1 MIYFLYGD
9 NDFLIDQRV
18 DELCRKFVSDFGE
31 ANVVNVDINS
41 VNGASLMSQL
51 TAISLFGS
59 DQLIIVKGI
68 TSDSE
73 SWSMLESNLSRIPD
87 TTTVIL
93 TDIKQISKIKNLSIT
108 KTFKTLKSSNASLEK
123 FDLPKSWDVS
133 KWLAKEVKK
142 RELNISSSA
151 QQRMLSL
158 TSGEENQQA
167 RLSTELDKLSLLN
180 EDITDELVNKYVEPS
195 VETNAFAVFEAAVTG
210 QVNQAIT
217 MVRQL
222 RSVGEDVNRFV
233 GLLASQLTA
242 LSVAATGAEI
252 KISPYQLSQAK
263 KLVGRLNGDKAQR
276 LKCIASVL
284 ANMDAKVKADSPDI
298 AWVRVEV
305 ALAQLAK

>member
-18 DELCRKFVSDFGE
+18 DELRRKFVSDFGA
-31 ANVVNVDINS
+31 ANVVNIDINDI
-41 VNGASLMSQL
+41 NGAALMSQL
-51 TAISLFGS
+51 TTISLFGL
-59 DQLIIVKGI
+59 DQLIVVKGI

-73 SWSMLESNLSRIPD
+73 SWAMLESNLSRIPD

-108 KTFKTLKSSNASLEK
+108 KTFKTLKSSNTSLEK

-142 RELNISSSA
+142 RELKISSSA
-151 QQRMLSL
+151 QQKMLSL

-180 EDITDELVNKYVEPS
+180 VDITDELVNKYVEPS

-252 KISPYQLSQAK
+252 KISSYQLSQAK

-276 LKCIASVL
+276 LKYIASVL
-284 ANMDAKVKADSPDI
+284 ANMDAKVKADSPDV

>member
-18 DELCRKFVSDFGE
+18 DELRRKFVSDFGE

-73 SWSMLESNLSRIPD
+73 SWVMLGSSLTQIPD
-87 TTTVIL
+87 ATTVVL
-93 TDIKQISKIKNLSIT
+93 TDIKQISKIKNLAIT
-108 KTFKTLKSSNASLEK
+108 KTFKAMKSNGASLEK
-123 FDLPKSWDVS
+123 FDLPKSWDVG
-133 KWLAKEVKK
+133 KWLAKEVKA
-142 RELNISSSA
+142 RELKISSSA
-151 QQRMLSL
+151 QQKMLAL

-180 EDITDELVNKYVEPS
+180 VDITDELVNKYVEPS

-284 ANMDAKVKADSPDI
+284 ANMDAKVKMDSLDV

-305 ALAQLAK
+305 ALAQLVK

>member
-18 DELCRKFVSDFGE
+18 DELRRKFVSNFGT
-31 ANVVNVDINS
+31 ANVVNIDINNI
-41 VNGASLMSQL
+41 NGAGLMSQL
-51 TAISLFGS
+51 TAMSLFGLE
-59 DQLIIVKGI
+59 QLIVVKGI

-73 SWSMLESNLSRIPD
+73 SWAMLESSLSQIPD
-87 TTTVIL
+87 ATTVIL

-108 KTFKTLKSSNASLEK
+108 KTFKALKSNGTSLEK
-123 FDLPKSWDVS
+123 FDLLKSRDVG
-133 KWLAKEVKK
+133 KWLAKEVKERK
-142 RELNISSSA
+142 LKISSSA
-151 QQRMLSL
+151 QQKMLSL
-158 TSGEENQQA
+158 TSGEDNQQA

-180 EDITDELVNKYVEPS
+180 VDITDELVNKYVEPS

-263 KLVGRLNGDKAQR
+263 KLVGRLNGDKTQR

-284 ANMDAKVKADSPDI
+284 ANMDAKVKADSPDV

>member
-18 DELCRKFVSDFGE
+18 DELRRKFVSDFGA
-31 ANVVNVDINS
+31 ANVVNIDINDI
-41 VNGASLMSQL
+41 NGAALMSQL
-51 TAISLFGS
+51 TTISLFGL
-59 DQLIIVKGI
+59 DQLIVVKGI

-73 SWSMLESNLSRIPD
+73 SWAMLESNLSRIPD

-108 KTFKTLKSSNASLEK
+108 KTFKALKSNGASLEK
-123 FDLPKSWDVS
+123 FDLPKSWDVGR
-133 KWLAKEVKK
+133 WLAKEVKA
-142 RELNISSSA
+142 RELKISSSA
-151 QQRMLSL
+151 QQKMLSL

-167 RLSTELDKLSLLN
+167 RLSTELDKLSLLGV
-180 EDITDELVNKYVEPS
+180 DITDELVNKYVEPS

-210 QVNQAIT
+210 QVNRAIT

-222 RSVGEDVNRFV
+222 RSAGEDVNRFV

-242 LSVAATGAEI
+242 LSVAITGAEI
-252 KISPYQLSQAK
+252 KINPYQLSQAK
-263 KLVGRLNGDKAQR
+263 KLAGQLNGDRTQR
-276 LKCIASVL
+276 LKHIAGVL
-284 ANMDAKVKADSPDI
+284 ADMDAKVKMDSLDI

-305 ALAQLAK
+305 ALAQLVK

>member
-18 DELCRKFVSDFGE
+18 DELRRKFVSDFGA
-31 ANVVNVDINS
+31 ANVVNIDINDI
-41 VNGASLMSQL
+41 NGAALMSQL
-51 TAISLFGS
+51 TTISLFGL
-59 DQLIIVKGI
+59 DQLIVVKGI

-73 SWSMLESNLSRIPD
+73 SWAMLESSLSRIPD

-108 KTFKTLKSSNASLEK
+108 KTFKTLKSSSTSLEK

-142 RELNISSSA
+142 RELKISLSA
-151 QQRMLSL
+151 QQKMLSL

-167 RLSTELDKLSLLN
+167 RLSTELDKLFLLN
-180 EDITDELVNKYVEPS
+180 VDITDELVNKYVEPS
-195 VETNAFAVFEAAVTG
+195 AETNAFAVFEAAVTG

-242 LSVAATGAEI
+242 LSVAVTGAEI
-252 KISPYQLSQAK
+252 KISSYQLSQAK

-284 ANMDAKVKADSPDI
+284 ANMDAKVKADSPDV

-305 ALAQLAK
+305 ALAQLVK

>member
-18 DELCRKFVSDFGE
+18 DELRHKFVSNFGT
-31 ANVVNVDINS
+31 ANVVNVDINNI
-41 VNGASLMSQL
+41 NGAGLVSQL
-51 TAISLFGS
+51 TAMSLFGLE
-59 DQLIIVKGI
+59 QLIVVKGI

-73 SWSMLESNLSRIPD
+73 SWTMLESSLSQIPD
-87 TTTVIL
+87 ATTVIL

-108 KTFKTLKSSNASLEK
+108 KTFKALKSNGASLEK
-123 FDLPKSWDVS
+123 FDLLKSRDVG
-133 KWLAKEVKK
+133 KWLAKEVKERK
-142 RELNISSSA
+142 LKISSSA
-151 QQRMLSL
+151 QQKMLSL
-158 TSGEENQQA
+158 TSGEDNQQS

-180 EDITDELVNKYVEPS
+180 VDITDELVNKYVEPS
-195 VETNAFAVFEAAVTG
+195 IETNAFAVFEAAATG

-242 LSVAATGAEI
+242 LSVAVTGAEV

-263 KLVGRLNGDKAQR
+263 KLVGRLNGDRVQR

-284 ANMDAKVKADSPDI
+284 ANMDAKVKVDSPDV

-305 ALAQLAK
+305 ALARLAK

>member
-18 DELCRKFVSDFGE
+18 DELRRKFVSDFGA
-31 ANVVNVDINS
+31 ANVVNIDINDI
-41 VNGASLMSQL
+41 NGVALMSQL
-51 TAISLFGS
+51 TTISLFGL
-59 DQLIIVKGI
+59 DQLIVVKGI

-73 SWSMLESNLSRIPD
+73 SWAMLESNLSRIPD

-108 KTFKTLKSSNASLEK
+108 KTFKTLKSSSASLEK
-123 FDLPKSWDVS
+123 FDLPKSLDVS
-133 KWLAKEVKK
+133 KWLAKEIKK
-142 RELNISSSA
+142 RELKISSSA
-151 QQRMLSL
+151 QQKMLSL

-180 EDITDELVNKYVEPS
+180 VDITDELVNKYVEPS

-276 LKCIASVL
+276 LKYIASVL
-284 ANMDAKVKADSPDI
+284 ANMDAKVKADSPDV

>member
-18 DELCRKFVSDFGE
+18 DELRRKFVSNFGT
-31 ANVVNVDINS
+31 ANVVNIDINNI
-41 VNGASLMSQL
+41 NGAGLMSQL
-51 TAISLFGS
+51 TAMSLFGLE
-59 DQLIIVKGI
+59 QLIVVKGI

-73 SWSMLESNLSRIPD
+73 SWAMLESSLSQIPD

-108 KTFKTLKSSNASLEK
+108 KTFKALKSNGASLEK
-123 FDLPKSWDVS
+123 FDLPKSWDVG
-133 KWLAKEVKK
+133 KWLAKEVKERK
-142 RELNISSSA
+142 LKISSSA
-151 QQRMLSL
+151 QQKMLSL
-158 TSGEENQQA
+158 TSGEDNQQA

-180 EDITDELVNKYVEPS
+180 VDITDELVNKYVEPS
-195 VETNAFAVFEAAVTG
+195 VETNAFAVFEAAATG
-210 QVNQAIT
+210 QVSQAIT

-242 LSVAATGAEI
+242 LSVAVTGAEV

-263 KLVGRLNGDKAQR
+263 KLVGRLNGDRVQR

-284 ANMDAKVKADSPDI
+284 ANMDAKVKADSPDV

-305 ALAQLAK
+305 ALARLAK

>member
-18 DELCRKFVSDFGE
+18 DELRRKFVSNFGT
-31 ANVVNVDINS
+31 ANVVNIDINNI
-41 VNGASLMSQL
+41 NGAGLMSQL
-51 TAISLFGS
+51 TAMSLFGLE
-59 DQLIIVKGI
+59 QLIVVKGI

-73 SWSMLESNLSRIPD
+73 SWAMLESSLSQIPD
-87 TTTVIL
+87 ATTVIL

-108 KTFKTLKSSNASLEK
+108 KTFKALKSNGASLEK
-123 FDLPKSWDVS
+123 FDLPKSWDVG
-133 KWLAKEVKK
+133 KWLAKEVKERK
-142 RELNISSSA
+142 LKISSSA
-151 QQRMLSL
+151 QQKMLSL
-158 TSGEENQQA
+158 TSGEDNQQA

-180 EDITDELVNKYVEPS
+180 VDITDELVNKYVEPS
-195 VETNAFAVFEAAVTG
+195 VETNAFAVFEAAATG
-210 QVNQAIT
+210 QVSQAIT

-242 LSVAATGAEI
+242 LSVAVTGAEV

-263 KLVGRLNGDKAQR
+263 KLVGRLNGDRIQR

-284 ANMDAKVKADSPDI
+284 ANMDAKVKADSPDA

-305 ALAQLAK
+305 ALARLAK